1 MNRKGR
7 CIKDSF
13 SVGEIV
19 RVQNIQSK
27 LWDTQAVI
35 TGTRVVADGR
45 IVSYDLDINGN
56 HSTRHRKFLQKC
68 HLPNRADDLVVENS
82 VDESGLSKVS
92 EVEDIHVADRRV
104 LQREQARGQAR
115 PGQDRRSP
123 RLQNRTWQGAGM

>member
-1 MNRKGR
+1 M
-7 CIKDSF
+7 
-13 SVGEIV
+13 
-19 RVQNIQSK
+19 
-27 LWDTQAVI
+27 
-35 TGTRVVADGR
+35 ADGR

-82 VDESGLSKVS
+82 VDESGLSEVS

-115 PGQDRRSP
+115 GQTRPGQAITQTAE
-123 RLQNRTWQGAGM
+123 QNLAGSRNVTRYGDF